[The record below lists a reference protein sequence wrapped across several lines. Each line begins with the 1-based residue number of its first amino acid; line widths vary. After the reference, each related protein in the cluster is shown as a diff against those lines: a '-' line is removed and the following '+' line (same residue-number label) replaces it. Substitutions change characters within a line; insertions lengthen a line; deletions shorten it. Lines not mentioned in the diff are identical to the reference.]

1 MMNMNVFTFPCN
13 DENNKMIVVMTVGLE
28 TMATFS
34 VYCSVMI
41 YRPNNTNKVS
51 KPEHFQFQTELLPV
65 NKTACSFSFALTFC
79 LVAEVQWAVTVPR

>member
-1 MMNMNVFTFPCN
+1 MNVFTFPCN

-41 YRPNNTNKVS
+41 
-51 KPEHFQFQTELLPV
+51 
-65 NKTACSFSFALTFC
+65 
-79 LVAEVQWAVTVPR
+79 